1 MGACPFRGVKELALT
16 SIAPHRPS
24 WSDWSLAQ
32 QFAVAGGIVMFLATI
47 ATGYFV
53 SSRIEDV
60 VVRNAGTA
68 TALYMEAFIA
78 PLTQDLARQG
88 SLSDAS
94 RAEIEWLISSTPL
107 GDRVVSFKIWRKG
120 GLVVEASNAAI
131 VGMQFSPSDN
141 LKLAWQGAVQADFDD
156 TLDEESAAEQALGIP
171 LLEIYSPIRETETGR
186 VIAVAEFY
194 ENATQLRSDLT
205 RARLTSWGAVAALMT
220 VIGAS
225 LFAVVLGGSRTI
237 DRQVL
242 ALTDMSQRN
251 LALRLR
257 VQGAASRF
265 SALNDTVLRR
275 IGADLHDGPAQ
286 LMGFVALR
294 LDALRAHLTTDAAR
308 AEILSIE
315 RAVKD
320 SIADV
325 RTIARGLSM
334 PDVDRRAL
342 PDLIQTLV
350 DSHVE
355 RTGCAVQ
362 VTMGPGIGT
371 DIPLAVK
378 ICVFRAVQEGLTNGW
393 RHAEGRGQAVGLSR
407 HGDLLRLVV
416 QDRGPGLPANLNV
429 SQLNPDDAESGMGLA
444 GLTDRVESLGGHLE
458 LRNRPKSVDGGG
470 AELYVEIDL
479 KGAA

>member
-320 SIADV
+320 SIAEV

-342 PDLIQTLV
+342 PDLIQALV

-407 HGDLLRLVV
+407 HGDFLRLVV